1 MTRKNLLMMAVLV
14 ALTGAGVAFAAEQAD
29 DTAKPARAKIDANGD
44 GFIDKAEA
52 AKFPRL
58 AEKFDQLDK
67 NKDGKL
73 SQEERPMRG
82 HGRDH
87 MGRHGPRGEGG
98 FIGKLD
104 ANGDGKIS
112 RDEAKASERFAAR
125 FDTVDA
131 NKDGFVDKADF
142 ELRMKQHRDEVFA
155 RADTNKDGVLS
166 KAEFDAIRPMGPRG
180 DGPGFG
186 PHGGHRMPPPDEAP
200 KR

>member
-14 ALTGAGVAFAAEQAD
+14 ALTGAGAAFAAGQAS

-73 SQEERPMRG
+73 SNEERPAQNRG
-82 HGRDH
+82 DR
-87 MGRHGPRGEGG
+87 MGHRGLRGEGG
-98 FIGKLD
+98 FAGRLD
-104 ANGDGKIS
+104 ANKDGKVS
-112 RDEAKASERFAAR
+112 RDEAKADERFAAR
-125 FDTVDA
+125 FDTADA
-131 NKDGFVDKADF
+131 NKDGFVDKGDF
-142 ELRMKQHRDEVFA
+142 ELRMKQHHDEMFA
-155 RADTNKDGVLS
+155 KADTNKDGVLS
-166 KAEFDAIRPMGPRG
+166 KAEFDAIKPMGPRG

>member
-29 DTAKPARAKIDANGD
+29 DTAKPAHAKIDANSD

-87 MGRHGPRGEGG
+87 MGQRGPRGEGG

-104 ANGDGKIS
+104 ANKDGKVS
-112 RDEAKASERFAAR
+112 RDEAKADERFAAR
-125 FDTVDA
+125 FDTADA

-142 ELRMKQHRDEVFA
+142 ELRMKQHRDETFA
-155 RADTNKDGVLS
+155 QADANKDGVLS
-166 KAEFDAIRPMGPRG
+166 KAEFDAIKPMGPRG

-186 PHGGHRMPPPDEAP
+186 PHGGHRMPPPDETP
-200 KR
+200 KQ